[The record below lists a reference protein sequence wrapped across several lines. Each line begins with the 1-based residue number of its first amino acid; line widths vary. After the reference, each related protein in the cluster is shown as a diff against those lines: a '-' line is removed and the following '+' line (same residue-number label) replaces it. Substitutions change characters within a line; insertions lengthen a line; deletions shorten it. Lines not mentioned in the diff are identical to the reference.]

1 MRRNV
6 PRGGGREDTSSDVA
20 PRAAQPAHS
29 RRAHPAA
36 APPPAALRRAVAPF
50 EGGDDRQAWRALATS
65 LPPYLALWALMAAL
79 PPGPVPLLLAVP
91 AAAFLVRTF
100 IVAHDCGHGAFFRS
114 ARLNTWTGRL
124 CALPALVPFGWWR
137 RSHAVHHA
145 TAGKLERRGADVPTL
160 TVREYR
166 ALGAGGRLAY
176 RLARHPLVLFGVAPA
191 LYFGVALRLP
201 VMAPPAWRRE
211 RRGIWLTNLAL
222 AALFGGLAW
231 ALGWRTVARVQAP
244 VSLVAATVGM
254 WLFYVQHQ
262 FEDTYWADAG
272 RGTTRAPRSRGRA
285 TWTSPPR
292 SPGRRGTSA
301 STTCTTSA
309 RGCRATGCARACG
322 RCRRSARGRA
332 SRWARRWGRGGW
344 PCGTRRRGGWCR
356 SPPPARRLSRAGRR
370 SRSSPRAPS
379 SRAGSP
385 R

>member
-1 MRRNV
+1 
-6 PRGGGREDTSSDVA
+6 
-20 PRAAQPAHS
+20 
-29 RRAHPAA
+29 
-36 APPPAALRRAVAPF
+36 
-50 EGGDDRQAWRALATS
+50 
-65 LPPYLALWALMAAL
+65 MAAL

-272 RGTTRAPRSRGRA
+272 AWDHARAALQGSSHLDLPPALAWATGYIGLHHVHHLSPRVPSYRLRACVRAVPALRAGPRLSLGEALGTWRLALWDEAAGRLVPFAAARAPAQSRR
-285 TWTSPPR
+285 P
-292 SPGRRGTSA
+292 
-301 STTCTTSA
+301 
-309 RGCRATGCARACG
+309 
-322 RCRRSARGRA
+322 
-332 SRWARRWGRGGW
+332 
-344 PCGTRRRGGWCR
+344 
-356 SPPPARRLSRAGRR
+356 
-370 SRSSPRAPS
+370 
-379 SRAGSP
+379 
-385 R
+385 